1 MKDKSSERLTKILR
15 LKFSMKSS
23 SIRLTAM
30 WLTNISIPIIKRKK
44 SIARRNRLEIGRIA
58 RAPLNGALAI
68 QKIKRDCP
76 F

>member
-1 MKDKSSERLTKILR
+1 
-15 LKFSMKSS
+15 
-23 SIRLTAM
+23 M